1 MPIALSIDSI
11 ARRKLTRPWL
21 ILFLLD
27 AIADLTAI
35 QLGCED
41 MRFVTK
47 PLLMLLLL
55 GWFSSFP
62 IEDKADRRLIQL
74 ALLFSFGGDT
84 FLLFASKGELYFI
97 GGLISFLIAH
107 IFYIL
112 FFLKV
117 KKQNKPGKPWNP
129 VVVFIVVVYIGV
141 FFYLLREGAGQ
152 LEIPVLIYA
161 SVIGTMLLAAIHA
174 FHFPR
179 QLSGALCVTGAL
191 LFVISD
197 STLGFEKFH
206 HTFPEAGMI
215 IMSTYC
221 LAQLLLVTG
230 SRKYLQSRNNP

>member
-1 MPIALSIDSI
+1 MNIDQPVKS
-11 ARRKLTRPWL
+11 RFNRLWL
-21 ILFLLD
+21 LLFLLD

-35 QLGCED
+35 QLGCEQ
-41 MRFVTK
+41 MRYVTK

-55 GWFSSFP
+55 LWFNGYP
-62 IEDKADRRLIQL
+62 LEDKKGRRLIQL
-74 ALLFSFGGDT
+74 ALLFSCGGDT
-84 FLLFASKGELYFI
+84 LLLFASKSELYFI

-117 KKQNKPGKPWNP
+117 KKQNKPGRPWNP
-129 VVVFIVVVYIGV
+129 VLVFLVMVYIGL
-141 FFYLLREGAGQ
+141 FFYLLREGAGP
-152 LEIPVLIYA
+152 LEIPVLLYA
-161 SVIGTMLLAAIHA
+161 AVIGTMLLAAVNA

-197 STLGFEKFH
+197 SVLGFDKFYH
-206 HTFPEAGMI
+206 SFSAAGMF